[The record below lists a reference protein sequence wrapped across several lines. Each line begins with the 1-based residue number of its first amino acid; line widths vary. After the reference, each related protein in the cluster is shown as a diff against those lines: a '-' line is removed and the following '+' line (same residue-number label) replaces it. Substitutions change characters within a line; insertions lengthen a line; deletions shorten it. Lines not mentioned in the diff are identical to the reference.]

1 MLLSMKP
8 GSRFHYDRDLPVSAK
23 KLRFGLVLLYL
34 FAISATPTQ
43 AADSPASDE
52 AKAACCRYEGAD
64 LAQLHKSADRLYSQF
79 KPREAVAELLKILHA
94 DGNNF
99 EALVKLARAYIDI
112 GDLLPENGA
121 NWQERKLKEYTIA
134 QDYARKAMRVDPN
147 STWSHFWIAAAVGS
161 IAVVSP
167 MSKQVDLSIEIRDE
181 VEKSIALDPKN
192 GSAYH
197 VYGVWHRKVAEI
209 GGASRMF
216 ASMLYGKSLP
226 KGSLEKS
233 IEYLK
238 KAVALNPT
246 VIVSR
251 LELARSHAAK
261 SEWPAARALLKS
273 IPELPAQFSDDAKHK
288 QNAAQL
294 LEEIKER

>member
-1 MLLSMKP
+1 MLRLTKP
-8 GSRFHYDRDLPVSAK
+8 VNRFHYVKDLPVCAR
-23 KLRFGLVLLYL
+23 KLRFGVGLLYL
-34 FAISATPTQ
+34 CAIWVTPIQASDSA
-43 AADSPASDE
+43 ASDE
-52 AKAACCRYEGAD
+52 SKAACCRQDGTD
-64 LAQLHKSADRLYSQF
+64 IAQLHKNADRLYSQF
-79 KPREAVAELLKILHA
+79 KPREAVAELLKIFHA

-121 NWQERKLKEYTIA
+121 NWQERKLKEYTAA
-134 QDYARKAMRVDPN
+134 QDYARKALRVDPN

-167 MSKQVDLSIEIRDE
+167 LSKQVDLSTEIRDE

-238 KAVALNPT
+238 KAVTLNPS

-251 LELARSHAAK
+251 LELARSYAAK

>member
-1 MLLSMKP
+1 M
-8 GSRFHYDRDLPVSAK
+8 
-23 KLRFGLVLLYL
+23 
-34 FAISATPTQ
+34 
-43 AADSPASDE
+43 
-52 AKAACCRYEGAD
+52 
-64 LAQLHKSADRLYSQF
+64 HKSADRLYSQF

-147 STWSHFWIAAAVGS
+147 STWSHFWMAAAVGS

-233 IEYLK
+233 IEYLEK
-238 KAVALNPT
+238 SRGAQSHRDRVAPRT
-246 VIVSR
+246 GAQPCRQVR
-251 LELARSHAAK
+251 MAGG
-261 SEWPAARALLKS
+261 ARA
-273 IPELPAQFSDDAKHK
+273 AQVDSRTAGTVLRRRQAQTKCR
-288 QNAAQL
+288 AAA
-294 LEEIKER
+294 

>member
-1 MLLSMKP
+1 MLRSTKP
-8 GSRFHYDRDLPVSAK
+8 GSRFHYVKELPVRGR
-23 KLRFGLVLLYL
+23 KLWFGLLLLYL
-34 FAISATPTQ
+34 CAIWATPIQ
-43 AADSPASDE
+43 ASDSPASDE
-52 AKAACCRYEGAD
+52 SKAACCRQDGTD
-64 LAQLHKSADRLYSQF
+64 IAQLHKNADRLYSQF

-94 DGNNF
+94 EGNNF

-121 NWQERKLKEYTIA
+121 NWQERKLKEYTAA
-134 QDYARKAMRVDPN
+134 QDYARKALRVDPN

-167 MSKQVDLSIEIRDE
+167 LSKQVDLSTEIRDE
-181 VEKSIALDPKN
+181 V
-192 GSAYH
+192 
-197 VYGVWHRKVAEI
+197 
-209 GGASRMF
+209 
-216 ASMLYGKSLP
+216 
-226 KGSLEKS
+226 EKS

-238 KAVALNPT
+238 KAVTLNPT

-251 LELARSHAAK
+251 LELARSYAAK

-294 LEEIKER
+294 LEELKER

>member
-1 MLLSMKP
+1 
-8 GSRFHYDRDLPVSAK
+8 VCAK
-23 KLRFGLVLLYL
+23 KLQFAVGLLSLC
-34 FAISATPTQ
+34 AIWVAPIQ
-43 AADSPASDE
+43 ASDSPASDE
-52 AKAACCRYEGAD
+52 SKAACCRQEGAD
-64 LAQLHKSADRLYSQF
+64 IAQLHKTADRLYSQF

-94 DGNNF
+94 DGTNF

-121 NWQERKLKEYTIA
+121 NWQERKLKEYTAA
-134 QDYARKAMRVDPN
+134 QDFARKALRVDPN
-147 STWSHFWIAAAVGS
+147 STWSHFWVAAAVGS

-167 MSKQVDLSIEIRDE
+167 LSKQVDLSTEIREE

-192 GSAYH
+192 ASAYH

-226 KGSLEKS
+226 KGNLEKS

-251 LELARSHAAK
+251 LELARSYAAK

>member
-1 MLLSMKP
+1 
-8 GSRFHYDRDLPVSAK
+8 VVAQ
-23 KLRFGLVLLYL
+23 KLRFGLVFFQLVAIWAITVYAATSPAGDE
-34 FAISATPTQ
+34 AISACCRHE
-43 AADSPASDE
+43 AADI
-52 AKAACCRYEGAD
+52 
-64 LAQLHKSADRLYSQF
+64 AQLHKSADRLYSQF

-94 DGNNF
+94 DSNNF

-112 GDLLPENGA
+112 GDFLPENGA
-121 NWQERKLKEYTIA
+121 NGQERKLKEYTTA
-134 QDYARKAMRVDPN
+134 QQYARKALRVDPN

-167 MSKQVDLSIEIRDE
+167 VSQQVDLATEIRDA

-216 ASMLYGKSLP
+216 ASMFYGKSLP

-233 IEYLK
+233 IDFLK
-238 KAVALNPT
+238 KAVSLNPT

-261 SEWPAARALLKS
+261 SDWPAARAMLRS
-273 IPELPAQFSDDAKHK
+273 IAELPVQFSDDARHK

-294 LEEIKER
+294 LDEIKER

>member
-1 MLLSMKP
+1 M
-8 GSRFHYDRDLPVSAK
+8 
-23 KLRFGLVLLYL
+23 
-34 FAISATPTQ
+34 
-43 AADSPASDE
+43 DSSASDE
-52 AKAACCRYEGAD
+52 SKAACCRQDGTD
-64 LAQLHKSADRLYSQF
+64 IAQLHKNADRLYSQF
-79 KPREAVAELLKILHA
+79 KPREAVAELLRSLHV

-99 EALVKLARAYIDI
+99 EALVKLARGYSDT

-121 NWQERKLKEYTIA
+121 NWQERKLKEYTAA
-134 QDYARKAMRVDPN
+134 QDYARKALRVDPN
-147 STWSHFWIAAAVGS
+147 STWSHFWIVAAVGS
-161 IAVVSP
+161 IAVGSP
-167 MSKQVDLSIEIRDE
+167 LSKQVDLPTEIRDE
-181 VEKSIALDPKN
+181 VGKSIALDPKN

-238 KAVALNPT
+238 KAVTLNPT

-251 LELARSHAAK
+251 LELARSYAAK
-261 SEWPAARALLKS
+261 SDWLAARALLKS
-273 IPELPAQFSDDAKHK
+273 IPEQPAQFSDDAKHK